1 MAMSANSVAILKYLQ
16 ENDAD
21 VTAKD
26 VAGALGLDPRSVN
39 GTFTALTNK
48 KLGFREEAEVELPDG
63 THAKVK
69 FLRLT
74 DAGKTYDPATEVA
87 E

>member
-16 ENDAD
+16 ETDAD

-26 VAGALGLDPRSVN
+26 VAAALSLDSRSVN

-48 KLGFREEAEVELPDG
+48 KLGFREEAEVECEDG

-69 FLRLT
+69 FLKLT
-74 DAGKTYDPATEVA
+74 DAGKAYDPTTEVA